1 MTETTDFI
9 YKEIDQEGLDTL
21 SVITNAANFNRW
33 MFATIEPYCKGNVLE
48 IGSGIGNISAFFLEN
63 KHPIFLTD
71 IRDNYCSTLKTNF
84 KENPYLLGV
93 ENVDLVHPDFDIKYA
108 QFIDKFDTVFALNVV
123 EHIEN
128 DALAISNAKK
138 LLKKEGH
145 LIILVPA
152 YQFLY
157 NQFDKE
163 LFHYKRYV
171 KKEVI
176 KLFNDNSLSIINSFY
191 FNALGIVG
199 WFVSGK
205 ISKNKSIPSSQMNF
219 YNKIIVVAKL
229 IDKILFNKIGLST
242 IVIGKKTNLC

>member
-71 IRDNYCSTLKTNF
+71 IRDNYCSILKTNF

-157 NQFDKE
+157 NHFDKE

-176 KLFNDNSLSIINSFY
+176 KLFNDSSLSIINSFY

-242 IVIGKKTNLC
+242 IVIGKKN